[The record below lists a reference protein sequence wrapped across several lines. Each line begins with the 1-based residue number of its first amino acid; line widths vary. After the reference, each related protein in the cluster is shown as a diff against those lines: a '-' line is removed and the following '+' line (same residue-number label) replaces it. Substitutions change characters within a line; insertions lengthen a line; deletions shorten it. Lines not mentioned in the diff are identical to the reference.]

1 MSDLRQ
7 TRPDKR
13 IVLLVLLCA
22 FIFLTAATFLNARF
36 GRNARQLLRD
46 QFNEQQLVVAR
57 NVRHWI
63 ESRLDSLRKELL
75 LAADT
80 LKGADESQEEL
91 ARILRPCFDRVTE
104 MGVLKIELR
113 DRNRQLV
120 LACYPSNIQAVPSP
134 AASPLEATPA
144 APAKS
149 ADAVSVSEPV
159 VDGAEIYIELS
170 TTPGNPLFETLS
182 FQLNVSWFLSPLV
195 KSIRSGTT
203 GYAWIIDSRGR
214 FLFHPQ
220 ANFIGQ
226 SAFEARQ
233 IRDPDISYHQINTIQ
248 QERML
253 KGMEGTG
260 VYTST
265 WHRGFTGMIDKLIAY
280 TPVTV
285 SETAPGTW
293 SVAVVAPVFE
303 IENALDNIHRWQAV
317 LQAMVMLVILAAGG
331 IVLWFEVRW
340 ARGLENVVAA
350 RTRALARSEERYRSL
365 VESAEDLI
373 FTVDESGC
381 LVSLNNFT
389 AAFFGCRPEEAVGR
403 SVDHLFSPDAARR
416 QIEIIRTVFENGKS
430 IRDEF
435 DLKVGSTEIWLSA
448 NFMPLKDEAGNMN
461 AVLCIARD
469 ITDNKKLERF
479 LITTEKLA
487 SLGTLAAGVAHEI
500 NNPLGVI
507 LGFCDLL
514 VRKKEPGSQEYEDL
528 KIIERQGLH
537 CKQIVENL
545 LSFARVGREET
556 FDTDLNA
563 CVNETITVVRHYLEM
578 NAISL
583 EADLADGLPL
593 VAGDNRQLQQV
604 FLNLINNAAAAMP
617 GGGHLTIRTRLKASG
632 RKVAAEVEDHG
643 AGVAPEHLDHIF
655 EPFYTTKPEGE
666 GTGLGLFVSYGII
679 HKFGGSLTC
688 ESRLHSSPDTPG
700 GTTFTLTLPVYME
713 K

>member
-1 MSDLRQ
+1 MPDLPQSRSE
-7 TRPDKR
+7 KR
-13 IVLLVLLCA
+13 IVALVLLSA
-22 FIFLTAATFLNARF
+22 FILLSVGTLLNVRF

-57 NVRHWI
+57 NIRRWI
-63 ESRLDSLRKELL
+63 ENRLDTLRKELL
-75 LAADT
+75 LAAGT
-80 LKGADESQEEL
+80 LKDSDGSQEEL
-91 ARILRPCFDRVTE
+91 ALILKPCFDRVTE
-104 MGVLKIELR
+104 MGVRKIELR
-113 DRNRQLV
+113 DRNRHLI
-120 LACYPSNIQAVPSP
+120 LICYPSNIQAVASP
-134 AASPLEATPA
+134 AEPPLVA
-144 APAKS
+144 APS
-149 ADAVSVSEPV
+149 APSETGDTVSVSEPI
-159 VDGAEIYIELS
+159 VDGAEIYLDLS
-170 TTPGNPLFETLS
+170 MTPDHPVFEMLS
-182 FQLNVSWFLSPLV
+182 FQLNVSWFLSPFV

-203 GYAWIIDSRGR
+203 GYAWIIDSQGR

-220 ANFIGQ
+220 ADFIGQ

-265 WHRGFTGMIDKLIAY
+265 WHRGITGKIEKLIAY
-280 TPVTV
+280 TPVTI
-285 SETAPGTW
+285 SETPLRIW
-293 SVAVVAPVFE
+293 SVAVAAPVFE
-303 IENALDNIHRWQAV
+303 IEDALKKIHRWQGV
-317 LQAMVMLVILAAGG
+317 LQAMVVLVILVAGG
-331 IVLWFEVRW
+331 IVLWFEIRW
-340 ARGLENVVAA
+340 SRGLAGLVAS
-350 RTRALARSEERYRSL
+350 RTRALARSEEKYRSL

-389 AAFFGCRPEEAVGR
+389 AAFFGCRPEEVVGR
-403 SVDHLFSPDAARR
+403 GVDHLFSPEAARK
-416 QIEIIRTVFENGKS
+416 QIDIIQAVFENGKS

-435 DLKVGSTEIWLSA
+435 ELKVGNTEIWLSA
-448 NFMPLKDEAGNMN
+448 NFMPVKDEAGNMN

-469 ITDNKKLERF
+469 ITENKKLERF

-507 LGFCDLL
+507 LGFCDIL
-514 VRKKEPGSQEYEDL
+514 VRKKEPGSREYEDL

-556 FDTDLNA
+556 FDTDLNT
-563 CVNETITVVRHYLEM
+563 CLKETITVVRHSLEM

-583 EADLADGLPL
+583 EIDLTGRLPR

-617 GGGHLTIRTRLKASG
+617 DGGQLTIRTRLKASG
-632 RKVAAEVEDHG
+632 RRVAAEIKDHG
-643 AGVAPEHLDHIF
+643 TGIAPEHLDHIF

-688 ESRLHSSPDTPG
+688 ESRLRNSPDAPG
-700 GTTFTLTLPVYME
+700 GATFTVTLPIYRE